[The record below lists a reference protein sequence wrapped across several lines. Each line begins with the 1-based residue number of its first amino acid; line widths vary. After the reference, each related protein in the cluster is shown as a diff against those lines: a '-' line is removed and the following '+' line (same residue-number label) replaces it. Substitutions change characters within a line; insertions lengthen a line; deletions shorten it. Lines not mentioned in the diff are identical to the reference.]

1 MEKFFFFLCFLKQN
15 SNRQLSVTI
24 EIQLL
29 FFFFFLVDF
38 RLVMANWVHSPDSFF
53 CPLPTSYGLP
63 PMGNWSPSIYKDK
76 TQTIS
81 VQKQKHAHILKPFKY
96 FSEGLSSKSL

>member
-29 FFFFFLVDF
+29 FFFFFGRFQACYGKLGSLP
-38 RLVMANWVHSPDSFF
+38 RLIL
-53 CPLPTSYGLP
+53 LPAAYLLWLASYGQLEP
-63 PMGNWSPSIYKDK
+63 F
-76 TQTIS
+76 
-81 VQKQKHAHILKPFKY
+81 HI
-96 FSEGLSSKSL
+96 